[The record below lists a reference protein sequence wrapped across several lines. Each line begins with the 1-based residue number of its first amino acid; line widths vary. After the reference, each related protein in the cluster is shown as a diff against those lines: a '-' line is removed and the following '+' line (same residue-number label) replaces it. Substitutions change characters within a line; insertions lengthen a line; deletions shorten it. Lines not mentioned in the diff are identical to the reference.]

1 MIENA
6 DRFGLAQ
13 LHQLRG
19 RVGRGAEQSY
29 CLLLSKRTITPI
41 AVKRIEAMCS
51 SNDGFFI
58 AEEDLKLRGAGDIEG
73 TRQSGDLSGLR
84 IAEPSKDLNILYA
97 AAQTVR
103 EILEQDASLE
113 GADMA
118 TLAEELERIY
128 PKSKSWGAIG

>member
-1 MIENA
+1 
-6 DRFGLAQ
+6 
-13 LHQLRG
+13 
-19 RVGRGAEQSY
+19 
-29 CLLLSKRTITPI
+29 
-41 AVKRIEAMCS
+41 MCS

-103 EILEQDASLE
+103 EILEQDTSLE